1 MAPISVMIGLKT
13 TKFILTSV
21 KVLTFFGCNQYPNH
35 HAILKVLKT
44 LLLVTLNTT
53 KF

>member
-13 TKFILTSV
+13 TRFILTSV
-21 KVLTFFGCNQYPNH
+21 KVLTFFGCHQHPNPLWNLH
-35 HAILKVLKT
+35 SLKA
-44 LLLVTLNTT
+44 LLLMTLNTT

>member
-21 KVLTFFGCNQYPNH
+21 KVLRFFGCHQYPNH
-35 HAILKVLKT
+35 YAILIVLKT

>member
-13 TKFILTSV
+13 TRFILTSV
-21 KVLTFFGCNQYPNH
+21 KVLTFLGCHQDLIPLWSLHSLNS
-35 HAILKVLKT
+35 
-44 LLLVTLNTT
+44 LLLMTLNTT